1 MTSIKIALWCMLHTI
16 LSVISGGLYFVI
28 LLLVWYLK
36 EEA

>member
-1 MTSIKIALWCMLHTI
+1 MSNIKIALLCILHTI
-16 LSVISGGLYFVI
+16 LSVISGGIYFVI